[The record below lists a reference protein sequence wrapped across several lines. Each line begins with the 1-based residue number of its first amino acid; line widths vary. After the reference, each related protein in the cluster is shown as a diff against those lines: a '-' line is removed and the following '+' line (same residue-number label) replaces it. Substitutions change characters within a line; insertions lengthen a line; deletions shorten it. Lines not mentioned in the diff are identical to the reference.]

1 MESNDNLVSLA
12 VDEPIWDR
20 FFSVFPLVVVG
31 TVEADGSYD
40 LAPKHL
46 AIPMSWDNYFGFV
59 CSREHHTY
67 TNIERSGEFTVSY
80 PTADQ
85 VTLTSL
91 AASPRCEGDAKLAMS
106 VLPTRPATEVEGVLL
121 DGCYLYLECRLD
133 RIVDDLGRNSLIIG
147 EVVAAS
153 VDKRS
158 LRHRQTDD
166 QDTVHQNPLL
176 AYLYPFRFA
185 SIENSQQF
193 PKPAGFKR

>member
-1 MESNDNLVSLA
+1 MAGNDQLVSLPM
-12 VDEPIWDR
+12 DEPIWDR
-20 FFSVFPLVVVG
+20 FFTVSPLVIVG
-31 TVEADGSYD
+31 TLEADGQPD

-46 AIPMSWDNYFGFV
+46 AIPMSWDNYFGLV
-59 CSREHHTY
+59 CSRTHHTY
-67 TNIERSGEFTVSY
+67 TKIQRTGEFTVSY

-85 VTLTSL
+85 VTLASL
-91 AASPRCEGDAKLAMS
+91 AASPRCEGDAKLAVS
-106 VLPTRPATEVEGVLL
+106 VLPVRPASRVEGVLL
-121 DGCYLYLECRLD
+121 EGCYLYLECELE

-147 EVVAAS
+147 RIVAAS
-153 VDKRS
+153 VDKKS
-158 LRHRQTDD
+158 LRHLETDD

>member
-1 MESNDNLVSLA
+1 MASNNEFVSLPIA
-12 VDEPIWDR
+12 EPIWDR
-20 FFSVFPLVVVG
+20 FFTVSPLVIVG
-31 TVEADGSYD
+31 TMEADGSHD

-59 CSREHHTY
+59 CSPSHRTY
-67 TNIERSGEFTVSY
+67 TNIKRTGEFTVSY

-85 VTLTSL
+85 VTLASL
-91 AASPRCEGDAKLAMS
+91 AASPRCEAGAKLAVS
-106 VLPTRPATEVEGVLL
+106 VLPVKPATTVDGVLL
-121 DGCYLYLECRLD
+121 EDCYLYLECKLD
-133 RIVDDLGRNSLIIG
+133 RIIDDLGRNCLIIG
-147 EVVAAS
+147 RIVAAS

-158 LRHRQTDD
+158 LRHLETDD

-185 SIENSQQF
+185 SIDSSQQF